1 MNKFLEFLQKKRYVI
16 IWTVC
21 YVVAMWAILQ
31 FMFNFNMFSA
41 AQWNVLMHAQLRG
54 FAGFVFGLL
63 ILAAVPLY
71 VATTAIIIR
80 TGKPLIPVKIPKFMT
95 PVPIQEDNKKED
107 VPQTTPQVEET
118 DKKIVPTELK
128 AAFERARVH
137 VGAAPKSVFDIGNV
151 ITNRPQANETQSVP
165 ELQPSDALPL
175 PNDFDVSVD
184 EVPSFTPVFSDMDFE
199 VEDTDGGGVRPSG
212 VGGAVGDFLTGNG
225 VDFNMDGDVI
235 LTARDAIAVHDDPDF
250 WVADDD
256 TWFANGN
263 QKPSPIA
270 NVLDVAAAHGVRSV
284 LYLGATNIMD
294 LDARRAAWESMGVTV
309 ITDLND
315 LLAG

>member
-199 VEDTDGGGVRPSG
+199 VEDTDGGIGSLMKSNGLVLLSTFKSKDGKTSG
-212 VGGAVGDFLTGNG
+212 TIGTYYDKERGEFAVLVGF
-225 VDFNMDGDVI
+225 
-235 LTARDAIAVHDDPDF
+235 
-250 WVADDD
+250 
-256 TWFANGN
+256 
-263 QKPSPIA
+263 KPY
-270 NVLDVAAAHGVRSV
+270 G
-284 LYLGATNIMD
+284 
-294 LDARRAAWESMGVTV
+294 E
-309 ITDLND
+309 
-315 LLAG
+315 

>member
-1 MNKFLEFLQKKRYVI
+1 MNKFLEFLQKKRYAI
-16 IWTVC
+16 IWTGC

-199 VEDTDGGGVRPSG
+199 VAGAAVMHMLNLAEPPDAFFCISDMLASAAIHAAIRRGCRVPEDISVVGFDNISISEMMNPSITTIKQP
-212 VGGAVGDFLTGNG
+212 VAQLGALAAE
-225 VDFNMDGDVI
+225 MVI
-235 LTARDAIAVHDDPDF
+235 RMIEDKDEPL
-250 WVADDD
+250 
-256 TWFANGN
+256 
-263 QKPSPIA
+263 
-270 NVLDVAAAHGVRSV
+270 RST
-284 LYLGATNIMD
+284 YLGTELII
-294 LDARRAAWESMGVTV
+294 RESTRK
-309 ITDLND
+309 
-315 LLAG
+315 